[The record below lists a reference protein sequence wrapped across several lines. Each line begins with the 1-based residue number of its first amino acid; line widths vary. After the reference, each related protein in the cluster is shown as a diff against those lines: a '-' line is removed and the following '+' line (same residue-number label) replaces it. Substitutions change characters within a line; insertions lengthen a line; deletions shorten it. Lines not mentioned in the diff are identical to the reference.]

1 MSMSVS
7 PFKGR
12 KSGCGLRQPV
22 CQTKWPLIC
31 VSLRMTEARAAAHN
45 VSIVRGNTDW
55 NPSAYLQSRPPDCP
69 PELRLKWL
77 ALCWATRV

>member
-7 PFKGR
+7 PFEGHR
-12 KSGCGLRQPV
+12 SGCGLRQPV
-22 CQTKWPLIC
+22 CQTKWPLIS